1 MMMAKLF
8 KQAEINEFDPGK
20 ARKEYQRL
28 RRIATQRIA
37 RLEKNERLSYL
48 EDIPDLLYSSELDNA
63 KLYKALAEVNRFLKN
78 PFTLVN
84 QIKSFESYMI
94 KQFHSAGYK
103 FVNKSNIRQINKAL
117 GEMKKL
123 IGDKSFDSDE
133 ALEYLEEVERLNISY
148 DDFYKNIE
156 KYMNISPEELGNIAP
171 IKTGRAMNIGDVRR
185 KIKAYDRKSNG

>member
-1 MMMAKLF
+1 MIMAKLF

-28 RRIATQRIA
+28 RRIAAQRIG
-37 RLEKNERLSYL
+37 RLEKNERLDYL
-48 EDIPDLLYSSELDNA
+48 EDIPDLPFSRDMNNTE
-63 KLYKALAEVNRFLKN
+63 LYKALAEVNRFLKN

-94 KQFHSAGYK
+94 KQFKQAGYT
-103 FVNKSNIRQINKAL
+103 FVNKFNIRQVNKAL

-148 DDFYKNIE
+148 DDFFKNIE
-156 KYMNISPEELGNIAP
+156 KYMNFSPEDLANLDP
-171 IKTGRAMNIGDVRR
+171 VKTGRAMKLADVKR
-185 KIKAYDRKSNG
+185 KIKAYDRKSK